1 MANPIPNIDLRY
13 LSKLDAK
20 PQEKSIIDEAIQR
33 LPKSNSTK
41 DLLLGT
47 FSGWVAGVCITKVGK
62 VASFGLGGSIIL
74 LHFASELGYINV
86 NWERIKE
93 AISRNQELVDKALRF
108 VKKNSCFSVGCVGG
122 FFFGMAS
129 A

>member
-13 LSKLDAK
+13 LSKVDAK
-20 PQEKSIIDEAIQR
+20 SQEKSIIDEAIER
-33 LPKSNSTK
+33 LPKKNSTK

-47 FSGWVAGVCITKVGK
+47 FGGWVAGVCITKVGK
-62 VASFGLGGSIIL
+62 IASFGLGGSIIL

-86 NWERIKE
+86 NWERVKD
-93 AISRNQELVDKALRF
+93 AINRNQELVDKALRF

-122 FFFGMAS
+122 FFFGIAS